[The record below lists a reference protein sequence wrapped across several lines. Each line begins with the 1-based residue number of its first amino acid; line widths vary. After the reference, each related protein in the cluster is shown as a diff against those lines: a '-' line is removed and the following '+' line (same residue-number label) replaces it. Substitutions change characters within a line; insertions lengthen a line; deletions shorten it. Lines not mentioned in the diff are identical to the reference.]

1 MGTKPRNL
9 PLIEANRPSSPAQRR
24 SRLFPDPSTV
34 VKTESEYAA
43 LSQWEQLW
51 KDAVKKNETA
61 RLRTRSRQH

>member
-1 MGTKPRNL
+1 MVTKPRNL
-9 PLIEANRPSSPAQRR
+9 PVIAANRPSSPAQRR

-51 KDAVKKNETA
+51 KDAVRKNETA
-61 RLRTRSRQH
+61 RHGTRSGQH